1 MSNKYRVSI
10 FSRTVD
16 YSTLSQV
23 IVIQVKLQDGYQLK
37 PAFEYRILGQT
48 RIFVSNIKFG
58 FVRQSNIL
66 FGFPNIRNKEIV
78 LLEPQICRQYCRQ
91 LSVFSNPASQSQP
104 GRCDD
109 RNSAQKMAWRE
120 KYEIAFVCV
129 AGYRKFP

>member
-1 MSNKYRVSI
+1 MSRAVGESNEGGSYL
-10 FSRTVD
+10 
-16 YSTLSQV
+16 TL
-23 IVIQVKLQDGYQLK
+23 IVK
-37 PAFEYRILGQT
+37 PAFEYKILGQT